1 MDLVTR
7 ELEKIIAIA
16 GNEQTA
22 VLRCVSERLGVR
34 GVAGKNITQKND
46 LMFPN
51 LQDTPRIVRH
61 VMVEEKGH
69 FNSARI

>member
-1 MDLVTR
+1 
-7 ELEKIIAIA
+7 
-16 GNEQTA
+16 
-22 VLRCVSERLGVR
+22 
-34 GVAGKNITQKND
+34 
-46 LMFPN
+46 MFPN